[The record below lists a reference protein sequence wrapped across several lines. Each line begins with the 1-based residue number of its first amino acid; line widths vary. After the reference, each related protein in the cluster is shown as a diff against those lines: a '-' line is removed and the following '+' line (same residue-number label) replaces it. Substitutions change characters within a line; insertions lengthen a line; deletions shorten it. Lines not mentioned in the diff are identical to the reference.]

1 MVKKQLLLVSGVLL
15 ALSLIIPPNI
25 GKILI
30 FEYSDIPIVL
40 FFLLALFSALK
51 LNKSYEKTD
60 NFWLFLLLFLFALF
74 IIFGFNT
81 TTLRFIFYITIGFL
95 IKKNA
100 KYMENKD
107 LEIFFLPLWFVSI
120 LNFSSFVFG
129 YSLLNNSIGWITNYS
144 DTTNILLSGRLSG
157 FQGSGPNVAGTIFGF
172 FVIISFYFYQN
183 LKKKYF
189 LILIYLNLFLFFI
202 TYSRGSYASLLAISL
217 IFILL
222 KIKVLKYRVIYIT
235 GIFST
240 FVILLYFGP
249 SDYILKE
256 NDRSLLA
263 NIAISNIELSSGV
276 GGGQYVEKIYEPY
289 LLSVNPQLLEENL
302 DITLN
307 KVELGITPEKFR
319 DTDIDFFIG
328 TSGGGFEILQQYF
341 IVGQCSDDRNTCQ
354 YLRVDEEIL
363 LNFLEIFNIKNDDII
378 ASTIE
383 KCVDTSKNLINRGEF
398 ACIAFEMKLLGD
410 KIRNYE
416 FTDIEDLFSNEHFSY
431 LKSNSIFVECESTKT
446 YSCKDRPLAVGELS
460 VIVETLFIRDNI
472 LPEQNL
478 AELCSECEFRTI
490 NGFIKIEF
498 DRYDYFL
505 PRSKISFYTS
515 KDGVNWDLVGY
526 PHFTGNIID
535 MNQNNGF
542 IEIGGYA
549 DGQSFGN
556 TFLDANIKSVEINTN
571 ELNKKV
577 DFDVINLGKDYFVYK
592 PNSLEDYTSKITY
605 DENGIRLFRPN
616 KYWVAINNEFD
627 FNQDFEI
634 ILNLSF
640 PEIPWET
647 QTLISN
653 TSAFS
658 QEVQSWKI
666 DIDDGRLFF
675 HWTNEDGEYINQ
687 LGDKSLRSG
696 VLIQKN
702 GRIDNEQ
709 PPLASTS
716 YLSQLTTAHNGYL
729 TFFVEYGLLNGLFF
743 YFLLFYL
750 VFRNFNFK
758 NQNKSYILSFALLYF
773 LIHNLTND
781 LVYSPDAF
789 MLFTII
795 LGIKDSIINREDSE
809 IL

>member
-1 MVKKQLLLVSGVLL
+1 MLL

-30 FEYSDIPIVL
+30 FEYSDVPIVL
-40 FFLLALFSALK
+40 FFILALVSASK
-51 LNKSYEKTD
+51 INRSHEKTD

-74 IIFGFNT
+74 IILGFNT
-81 TTLRFIFYITIGFL
+81 TTLRFIFYISIGFL
-95 IKKNA
+95 IKKNS
-100 KYMENKD
+100 KYIENKD

-120 LNFSSFVFG
+120 LNFSSFVLG

-144 DTTNILLSGRLSG
+144 DTSNIFLSGRLSG

-172 FVIISFYFYQN
+172 FVIISFYFYRN

-240 FVILLYFGP
+240 FVVLLYFGP

-263 NIAISNIELSSGV
+263 NIAISNIELSNGV

-307 KVELGITPEKFR
+307 KVELGITPEQFR

-363 LNFLEIFNIKNDDII
+363 LSFLKIFNIKNDDII

-398 ACIAFEMKLLGD
+398 ACIAFETKLLGD
-410 KIRNYE
+410 KIFNYD
-416 FTDIEDLFSNEHFSY
+416 FTDTEDLLSNEHFSY
-431 LKSNSIFVECESTKT
+431 LKSNSIFVECESSKT

-460 VIVETLFIRDNI
+460 VMVETLFIRDNI

-515 KDGVNWDLVGY
+515 KDGENWNLVGY
-526 PHFTGNIID
+526 PHFTGNIINL
-535 MNQNNGF
+535 NQNKGF

-556 TFLDANIKSVEINTN
+556 TFLDANIKSIEINTN
-571 ELNKKV
+571 ELSNKV
-577 DFDVINLGKDYFVYK
+577 DFNEINLGKEYFVFK

-605 DENGIRLFRPN
+605 EENGIKLFRPN
-616 KYWVAINNEFD
+616 KYWVAVNNEYD

-647 QTLISN
+647 QTLVSN

-675 HWTNEDGEYINQ
+675 YWTNEDGEYVNQ

-702 GRIDNEQ
+702 GNIDNEQ

-750 VFRNFNFK
+750 VFRNFNSK
-758 NQNKSYILSFALLYF
+758 KQNETYILSFALLYF

-781 LVYSPDAF
+781 LIYSPDAF
-789 MLFTII
+789 ILFLII
-795 LGIKDSIINREDSE
+795 LGIKDSMINREDSE

>member
-1 MVKKQLLLVSGVLL
+1 MLL

-30 FEYSDIPIVL
+30 FEYSDVPIVL
-40 FFLLALFSALK
+40 FFILVLVSASK
-51 LNKSYEKTD
+51 INRSHEKTD
-60 NFWLFLLLFLFALF
+60 NFWLFLILFLFALF
-74 IIFGFNT
+74 IILGFNT
-81 TTLRFIFYITIGFL
+81 TTLRFIFYISIGFL
-95 IKKNA
+95 IKKNS
-100 KYMENKD
+100 KYIENKD

-120 LNFSSFVFG
+120 LNFSSFVLGF
-129 YSLLNNSIGWITNYS
+129 SLLDNSIGWITNYS
-144 DTTNILLSGRLSG
+144 DTSNIFLSGRLSG

-172 FVIISFYFYQN
+172 FVIISFYFYRN

-240 FVILLYFGP
+240 FVVLLYFGP

-263 NIAISNIELSSGV
+263 NIAISNIELFKGV

-307 KVELGITPEKFR
+307 KVELGITPEQFR

-363 LNFLEIFNIKNDDII
+363 LSFLKIFNIKNDDII

-398 ACIAFEMKLLGD
+398 ACIAFETKLLGD
-410 KIRNYE
+410 KIFNYD
-416 FTDIEDLFSNEHFSY
+416 FTDTEDLLSNEHFSY
-431 LKSNSIFVECESTKT
+431 LKSNSIFVECESSKT

-460 VIVETLFIRDNI
+460 VMVETLFIRDNI

-515 KDGVNWDLVGY
+515 KDGENWNLVGY
-526 PHFTGNIID
+526 PHFTGNIINL
-535 MNQNNGF
+535 NQNNGF

-571 ELNKKV
+571 ELSNKV
-577 DFDVINLGKDYFVYK
+577 DFNELNLGKDYFVYK
-592 PNSLEDYTSKITY
+592 PNSLEDYKSKITY
-605 DENGIRLFRPN
+605 EENGIKLFRPN
-616 KYWVAINNEFD
+616 KYWVAINNEYD

-675 HWTNEDGEYINQ
+675 YWTNEDGEYVNQ

-702 GRIDNEQ
+702 GNIDNEQ

-750 VFRNFNFK
+750 VFRNFNSK
-758 NQNKSYILSFALLYF
+758 KQNETYILSFALLYF

-789 MLFTII
+789 ILFLII
-795 LGIKDSIINREDSE
+795 LGIKDSMINREDPE

>member
-1 MVKKQLLLVSGVLL
+1 MLL

-30 FEYSDIPIVL
+30 FEYSDVPIVL
-40 FFLLALFSALK
+40 FFILALVSASK
-51 LNKSYEKTD
+51 INRSHEKTD

-74 IIFGFNT
+74 IILGFNT
-81 TTLRFIFYITIGFL
+81 TTLRFIFYISIGFL
-95 IKKNA
+95 IKKNS
-100 KYMENKD
+100 KYIENKD

-120 LNFSSFVFG
+120 LNFSSFVLG

-144 DTTNILLSGRLSG
+144 DTSNIFLSGRLSG

-172 FVIISFYFYQN
+172 FVIISFYFYRN

-240 FVILLYFGP
+240 FVVLLYFGP

-263 NIAISNIELSSGV
+263 NIAISNIELSNGV

-307 KVELGITPEKFR
+307 KVELGITPEQFR

-363 LNFLEIFNIKNDDII
+363 LSFLKIFNIKNDDII
-378 ASTIE
+378 ASAIE

-398 ACIAFEMKLLGD
+398 ACIAFETKLLGD
-410 KIRNYE
+410 KIFNYD
-416 FTDIEDLFSNEHFSY
+416 FTDTEDLLSNEHFSY
-431 LKSNSIFVECESTKT
+431 LKSNSIFVECESSKT

-460 VIVETLFIRDNI
+460 VMVETLFIRDNI

-515 KDGVNWDLVGY
+515 KDGENWNLVGY
-526 PHFTGNIID
+526 PHFTGNIINL
-535 MNQNNGF
+535 NQNKGF

-571 ELNKKV
+571 ELSNKV
-577 DFDVINLGKDYFVYK
+577 DFNEINLGKEYFVYK

-605 DENGIRLFRPN
+605 EENGIKLFRPN
-616 KYWVAINNEFD
+616 KYWVAVNNEYD

-647 QTLISN
+647 QTLVSN

-675 HWTNEDGEYINQ
+675 YWTNEDGEYVNQ

-702 GRIDNEQ
+702 GNIDNEQ

-750 VFRNFNFK
+750 VFRNFNSK
-758 NQNKSYILSFALLYF
+758 KQNETYILSFALLYF

-789 MLFTII
+789 ILFLII
-795 LGIKDSIINREDSE
+795 LGIKDSIINREDPE

>member
-1 MVKKQLLLVSGVLL
+1 LVKKQILLVSGVLL

-30 FEYSDIPIVL
+30 FEYSDVPIVL
-40 FFLLALFSALK
+40 FFILALVSASK
-51 LNKSYEKTD
+51 INRSHEKTD

-74 IIFGFNT
+74 IILGFNT
-81 TTLRFIFYITIGFL
+81 TTLRFIFYISIGFL
-95 IKKNA
+95 IKKNS
-100 KYMENKD
+100 KYIENKD

-120 LNFSSFVFG
+120 LNFSSFVLG

-144 DTTNILLSGRLSG
+144 DTSNIFLSGRLSG

-172 FVIISFYFYQN
+172 FVIISFYFYRN

-240 FVILLYFGP
+240 FVVLLYFGP

-263 NIAISNIELSSGV
+263 NIAISNIELSNGV

-307 KVELGITPEKFR
+307 KVELGITPEQFR

-363 LNFLEIFNIKNDDII
+363 LSFLKIFNIKNDDII

-398 ACIAFEMKLLGD
+398 ACIAFETKLLGD
-410 KIRNYE
+410 KIFNYD
-416 FTDIEDLFSNEHFSY
+416 FTDTEDLLSNEHFSY
-431 LKSNSIFVECESTKT
+431 LKSNSIFVECESSKT

-460 VIVETLFIRDNI
+460 VMVETLFIRDNI

-515 KDGVNWDLVGY
+515 KDGENWNLVGY
-526 PHFTGNIID
+526 PHFTGNIINL
-535 MNQNNGF
+535 NQNKGF

-571 ELNKKV
+571 ELSNKV
-577 DFDVINLGKDYFVYK
+577 DFNEINLGKEYFVYK

-605 DENGIRLFRPN
+605 EENGIKLFRPN
-616 KYWVAINNEFD
+616 KYWVAVNNEYD

-647 QTLISN
+647 QTLVSN

-675 HWTNEDGEYINQ
+675 YWTNEDGEYVNQ

-702 GRIDNEQ
+702 GNIDNEQ

-750 VFRNFNFK
+750 VFRNFNSK
-758 NQNKSYILSFALLYF
+758 KQNETYILSFALLYF

-789 MLFTII
+789 ILFLII
-795 LGIKDSIINREDSE
+795 LGIKDSIINREDPE

>member
-1 MVKKQLLLVSGVLL
+1 MLL

-30 FEYSDIPIVL
+30 FEYSDVPIVL
-40 FFLLALFSALK
+40 FFILALVSASK
-51 LNKSYEKTD
+51 INRSHEKTD
-60 NFWLFLLLFLFALF
+60 NFWLFLLLFLFALS
-74 IIFGFNT
+74 IILGFNT
-81 TTLRFIFYITIGFL
+81 TTLRFIFYISIGFL
-95 IKKNA
+95 IKKNS
-100 KYMENKD
+100 KYIENKD

-120 LNFSSFVFG
+120 LNFSSFVLG

-144 DTTNILLSGRLSG
+144 DTSNIFLSGRLSG

-172 FVIISFYFYQN
+172 FVIISFYFYRN

-222 KIKVLKYRVIYIT
+222 KIKVLKHRVIYIT

-240 FVILLYFGP
+240 FVVLLYFGP

-263 NIAISNIELSSGV
+263 NIAISNIELSNGV

-307 KVELGITPEKFR
+307 KVELGITPEQFR

-363 LNFLEIFNIKNDDII
+363 LSFLKIFNIKNDDII

-398 ACIAFEMKLLGD
+398 ACIAFETKLLGD
-410 KIRNYE
+410 KIFNYD
-416 FTDIEDLFSNEHFSY
+416 FTDTEDLLSNEHFSY
-431 LKSNSIFVECESTKT
+431 LKSNSIFVECESSKT

-460 VIVETLFIRDNI
+460 VMVETLFIRDNI

-515 KDGVNWDLVGY
+515 KDGENWNLVGY
-526 PHFTGNIID
+526 PHFTGNIINL
-535 MNQNNGF
+535 NQNKGF

-571 ELNKKV
+571 ELSNKV
-577 DFDVINLGKDYFVYK
+577 DFNEINLGKEYFVYK

-605 DENGIRLFRPN
+605 EENGIKLFRPN
-616 KYWVAINNEFD
+616 KYWVAVNNEYD

-647 QTLISN
+647 QTLVSN

-675 HWTNEDGEYINQ
+675 YWTNEDGEYVNQ

-702 GRIDNEQ
+702 GNIDNEQ

-729 TFFVEYGLLNGLFF
+729 TFFVEYGLLNGLLF

-750 VFRNFNFK
+750 VFRNFNSIK
-758 NQNKSYILSFALLYF
+758 QNETYILSFALLYF

-789 MLFTII
+789 ILFLII
-795 LGIKDSIINREDSE
+795 LGIKDSMINREDPE

>member
-1 MVKKQLLLVSGVLL
+1 MLL

-30 FEYSDIPIVL
+30 FEYSDVPIVL
-40 FFLLALFSALK
+40 FFILALVSASK
-51 LNKSYEKTD
+51 INRSHEKTD
-60 NFWLFLLLFLFALF
+60 NFWLFLILFLFALF
-74 IIFGFNT
+74 IILGFNT
-81 TTLRFIFYITIGFL
+81 TTLRFIFYISIGFL
-95 IKKNA
+95 IKKNS
-100 KYMENKD
+100 KYIENKD

-120 LNFSSFVFG
+120 LNFSSFVLG

-144 DTTNILLSGRLSG
+144 DTSNIFLSGRLSG

-172 FVIISFYFYQN
+172 FVIISFYFYRN

-240 FVILLYFGP
+240 FVVLLYFGP

-263 NIAISNIELSSGV
+263 NIAISNIELSNGV

-307 KVELGITPEKFR
+307 KVELGITPEQFR

-363 LNFLEIFNIKNDDII
+363 LSFLKIFNIKNDDII

-398 ACIAFEMKLLGD
+398 ACIAFETKLLGD
-410 KIRNYE
+410 KIFNYD
-416 FTDIEDLFSNEHFSY
+416 FTDTEDLLSNEHFSY
-431 LKSNSIFVECESTKT
+431 LKSNSIFVECESSKT

-460 VIVETLFIRDNI
+460 VMVETLFIRDNI

-515 KDGVNWDLVGY
+515 KDGENWNLVGY
-526 PHFTGNIID
+526 PHFTGNIINL
-535 MNQNNGF
+535 NQNNGF

-571 ELNKKV
+571 ELSNKV
-577 DFDVINLGKDYFVYK
+577 DFNEINLGKDYFVYK
-592 PNSLEDYTSKITY
+592 PNSLEDYKSKITY
-605 DENGIRLFRPN
+605 EENGIKLFRPN
-616 KYWVAINNEFD
+616 KYWVAVNNEYD

-675 HWTNEDGEYINQ
+675 YWTNEDGEYVNQ

-702 GRIDNEQ
+702 GNIDNEQ

-750 VFRNFNFK
+750 VFRNFNSK
-758 NQNKSYILSFALLYF
+758 KQNETYILSFALLYF

-789 MLFTII
+789 ILFLII
-795 LGIKDSIINREDSE
+795 LGIKDSMINREDPE

>member
-1 MVKKQLLLVSGVLL
+1 LVKKQLLLVSGVLL

-95 IKKNA
+95 IKKNS

-354 YLRVDEEIL
+354 YLRVNEEIL
-363 LNFLEIFNIKNDDII
+363 LNFLEIFNIKNDDMI

>member
-1 MVKKQLLLVSGVLL
+1 VLL

-30 FEYSDIPIVL
+30 FEYSDVPIVL
-40 FFLLALFSALK
+40 FFILALVSASK
-51 LNKSYEKTD
+51 INRSHEKTD

-74 IIFGFNT
+74 IILGFNT
-81 TTLRFIFYITIGFL
+81 TTLRFIFYISIGFL
-95 IKKNA
+95 IKKNS
-100 KYMENKD
+100 KYIENKD

-120 LNFSSFVFG
+120 LNFSSFVLG

-144 DTTNILLSGRLSG
+144 DTSNIFLSGRLSG

-172 FVIISFYFYQN
+172 FVIISFYFYRN

-240 FVILLYFGP
+240 FVVLLYFGP

-263 NIAISNIELSSGV
+263 NIAISNIELSNGV

-307 KVELGITPEKFR
+307 KVELGITPEQFR

-363 LNFLEIFNIKNDDII
+363 LSFLKIFNIKNDDII

-398 ACIAFEMKLLGD
+398 ACIAFETKLLGD
-410 KIRNYE
+410 KIFNYD
-416 FTDIEDLFSNEHFSY
+416 FTDTEDLLSNEHFSY
-431 LKSNSIFVECESTKT
+431 LKSNSIFVECESSKT

-460 VIVETLFIRDNI
+460 VMVETLFIRDNI

-515 KDGVNWDLVGY
+515 KDGENWNLVGY
-526 PHFTGNIID
+526 PHFTGNIINL
-535 MNQNNGF
+535 NQNKGF

-556 TFLDANIKSVEINTN
+556 TFLDANIKSIEINTN
-571 ELNKKV
+571 ELSNKV
-577 DFDVINLGKDYFVYK
+577 DFNEINLGKEYFVFK

-605 DENGIRLFRPN
+605 EENGIKLFRPN
-616 KYWVAINNEFD
+616 KYWVAVNNEYD

-647 QTLISN
+647 QTLVSN

-675 HWTNEDGEYINQ
+675 YWTNEDGEYVNQ

-702 GRIDNEQ
+702 GNIDNEQ

-750 VFRNFNFK
+750 VFRNFNSK
-758 NQNKSYILSFALLYF
+758 KQNETYILSFALLYF

-781 LVYSPDAF
+781 LIYSPDAF
-789 MLFTII
+789 ILFLII
-795 LGIKDSIINREDSE
+795 LGIKDSMINREDSE

>member
-341 IVGQCSDDRNTCQ
+341 IVGQCSDDRNT
-354 YLRVDEEIL
+354 LPV
-363 LNFLEIFNIKNDDII
+363 
-378 ASTIE
+378 
-383 KCVDTSKNLINRGEF
+383 SK
-398 ACIAFEMKLLGD
+398 
-410 KIRNYE
+410 
-416 FTDIEDLFSNEHFSY
+416 S
-431 LKSNSIFVECESTKT
+431 
-446 YSCKDRPLAVGELS
+446 
-460 VIVETLFIRDNI
+460 
-472 LPEQNL
+472 
-478 AELCSECEFRTI
+478 
-490 NGFIKIEF
+490 
-498 DRYDYFL
+498 
-505 PRSKISFYTS
+505 
-515 KDGVNWDLVGY
+515 
-526 PHFTGNIID
+526 
-535 MNQNNGF
+535 
-542 IEIGGYA
+542 
-549 DGQSFGN
+549 
-556 TFLDANIKSVEINTN
+556 
-571 ELNKKV
+571 
-577 DFDVINLGKDYFVYK
+577 
-592 PNSLEDYTSKITY
+592 
-605 DENGIRLFRPN
+605 
-616 KYWVAINNEFD
+616 
-627 FNQDFEI
+627 
-634 ILNLSF
+634 
-640 PEIPWET
+640 
-647 QTLISN
+647 
-653 TSAFS
+653 
-658 QEVQSWKI
+658 
-666 DIDDGRLFF
+666 
-675 HWTNEDGEYINQ
+675 
-687 LGDKSLRSG
+687 
-696 VLIQKN
+696 
-702 GRIDNEQ
+702 
-709 PPLASTS
+709 
-716 YLSQLTTAHNGYL
+716 
-729 TFFVEYGLLNGLFF
+729 
-743 YFLLFYL
+743 
-750 VFRNFNFK
+750 
-758 NQNKSYILSFALLYF
+758 
-773 LIHNLTND
+773 
-781 LVYSPDAF
+781 
-789 MLFTII
+789 
-795 LGIKDSIINREDSE
+795 
-809 IL
+809 

>member
-95 IKKNA
+95 IKKNS

-307 KVELGITPEKFR
+307 KVELGITPKKFR

-363 LNFLEIFNIKNDDII
+363 LNFLEIFNIKNDDMI
-378 ASTIE
+378 ASSIE

-535 MNQNNGF
+535 VNQNNGF

>member
-1 MVKKQLLLVSGVLL
+1 MLL
-15 ALSLIIPPNI
+15 ALSLIIPPYI

-30 FEYSDIPIVL
+30 FEYSDVPIVL
-40 FFLLALFSALK
+40 FFILALVSASK
-51 LNKSYEKTD
+51 INRSHEKTD

-74 IIFGFNT
+74 IILGFNT
-81 TTLRFIFYITIGFL
+81 TTLRFIFYISIGFL
-95 IKKNA
+95 IKKNS
-100 KYMENKD
+100 KYIENKD

-129 YSLLNNSIGWITNYS
+129 YSLLNNSIVWITNYS
-144 DTTNILLSGRLSG
+144 DTSNIFLSGRLSG

-172 FVIISFYFYQN
+172 FVIISFYFYRN

-240 FVILLYFGP
+240 FVVLLYFGP

-263 NIAISNIELSSGV
+263 NIAISNIELSNGV

-307 KVELGITPEKFR
+307 KVELGITPEQFR

-363 LNFLEIFNIKNDDII
+363 LSFLKIFNIKNDDII

-398 ACIAFEMKLLGD
+398 ACIAFETKLLGD
-410 KIRNYE
+410 KIFNYD
-416 FTDIEDLFSNEHFSY
+416 FTDTEDLLSNEHFSY
-431 LKSNSIFVECESTKT
+431 LKSNSIFVECESSKT

-460 VIVETLFIRDNI
+460 VMVETLFIRDNI

-515 KDGVNWDLVGY
+515 KDGENWNLVGY
-526 PHFTGNIID
+526 PHFTGNIINL
-535 MNQNNGF
+535 NQNKGF

-571 ELNKKV
+571 ELSNKV
-577 DFDVINLGKDYFVYK
+577 DFNEINLGKEYFVYK

-605 DENGIRLFRPN
+605 EENGIKLFRPN
-616 KYWVAINNEFD
+616 KYWVAVNNEYD

-647 QTLISN
+647 QTLVSN

-675 HWTNEDGEYINQ
+675 YWTNEDGEYVNQ

-702 GRIDNEQ
+702 GNIDNEQ

-750 VFRNFNFK
+750 VFRNFNSK
-758 NQNKSYILSFALLYF
+758 KQNETYILSFALLYF

-789 MLFTII
+789 ILFLII
-795 LGIKDSIINREDSE
+795 LGIKDSIINREDPE

>member
-1 MVKKQLLLVSGVLL
+1 VLL

-30 FEYSDIPIVL
+30 FEYSDVPIVL
-40 FFLLALFSALK
+40 FFILALVSASK
-51 LNKSYEKTD
+51 INRSHEKTD

-74 IIFGFNT
+74 IILGFNT
-81 TTLRFIFYITIGFL
+81 TTLRFIFYISIGFL
-95 IKKNA
+95 IKKNS
-100 KYMENKD
+100 KYIENKD

-120 LNFSSFVFG
+120 LNFSSFVLG

-144 DTTNILLSGRLSG
+144 DTSNIFLSGRLSG

-172 FVIISFYFYQN
+172 FVIISFYFYRN

-240 FVILLYFGP
+240 FVVLLYFGP

-263 NIAISNIELSSGV
+263 NIAISNIELSNGV

-307 KVELGITPEKFR
+307 KVELGITPEQFR

-363 LNFLEIFNIKNDDII
+363 LSFLKIFNIKNDDII

-398 ACIAFEMKLLGD
+398 ACIAFETKLLGD
-410 KIRNYE
+410 KIFNYD
-416 FTDIEDLFSNEHFSY
+416 FTDTEDLLSNEHFSY
-431 LKSNSIFVECESTKT
+431 LKSNSIFVECESSKT

-460 VIVETLFIRDNI
+460 VMVETLFIRDNI

-515 KDGVNWDLVGY
+515 KDGENWNLVGY
-526 PHFTGNIID
+526 PHFTGNIINL
-535 MNQNNGF
+535 NQNKGF

-571 ELNKKV
+571 ELSNKV
-577 DFDVINLGKDYFVYK
+577 DFNEINLGKEYFVYK

-605 DENGIRLFRPN
+605 EENGIKLFRPN
-616 KYWVAINNEFD
+616 KYWVAVNNEYD

-647 QTLISN
+647 QTLVSN

-675 HWTNEDGEYINQ
+675 YWTNEDGEYVNQ

-702 GRIDNEQ
+702 GNIDNEQ

-750 VFRNFNFK
+750 VFRNFNSK
-758 NQNKSYILSFALLYF
+758 KQNETYILSFALLYF

-789 MLFTII
+789 ILFLII
-795 LGIKDSIINREDSE
+795 LGIKDSIINREDPE

>member
-1 MVKKQLLLVSGVLL
+1 MLL

-30 FEYSDIPIVL
+30 FEYSDVPIVL
-40 FFLLALFSALK
+40 FFILALVSASK
-51 LNKSYEKTD
+51 INRSHEKTD
-60 NFWLFLLLFLFALF
+60 NFWLFLLLFLFALS
-74 IIFGFNT
+74 IILGFNT
-81 TTLRFIFYITIGFL
+81 TTLRFIFYISIGFL
-95 IKKNA
+95 IKKNS
-100 KYMENKD
+100 KYIENKD

-120 LNFSSFVFG
+120 LNFSSFVLG

-144 DTTNILLSGRLSG
+144 DTSNIFLSGRLSG

-172 FVIISFYFYQN
+172 FVIISFYFYRN

-240 FVILLYFGP
+240 FVVLLYFGP

-263 NIAISNIELSSGV
+263 NIAISNIELSNGV

-307 KVELGITPEKFR
+307 KVELGITPEQFR

-363 LNFLEIFNIKNDDII
+363 LSFLKIFNIKNDDII

-398 ACIAFEMKLLGD
+398 ACIAFETKLLGD
-410 KIRNYE
+410 KIFNYD
-416 FTDIEDLFSNEHFSY
+416 FTDTEDLLSNEHFSY
-431 LKSNSIFVECESTKT
+431 LKSNSIFVECESSKT

-460 VIVETLFIRDNI
+460 VMVETLFIRDNI

-515 KDGVNWDLVGY
+515 KDGENWNLVGY
-526 PHFTGNIID
+526 PHFTGNIINL
-535 MNQNNGF
+535 NQNKGF

-571 ELNKKV
+571 ELSNKV
-577 DFDVINLGKDYFVYK
+577 DFNEINLGKEYFVYK

-605 DENGIRLFRPN
+605 EENGIKLFRPN
-616 KYWVAINNEFD
+616 KYWVAVNNEYD

-647 QTLISN
+647 QTLVSN

-675 HWTNEDGEYINQ
+675 YWTNEDGEYVNQ

-702 GRIDNEQ
+702 GNIDNEQ

-750 VFRNFNFK
+750 VFRNFNSK
-758 NQNKSYILSFALLYF
+758 KQNETYILSFALLYF

-789 MLFTII
+789 ILFLII
-795 LGIKDSIINREDSE
+795 LGIKDSMINREDPE

>member
-1 MVKKQLLLVSGVLL
+1 MLL

-30 FEYSDIPIVL
+30 FEYSDVPIVL
-40 FFLLALFSALK
+40 FFILALVSASK
-51 LNKSYEKTD
+51 INRSHEKTD
-60 NFWLFLLLFLFALF
+60 NFWLFLLLFLFALS
-74 IIFGFNT
+74 IILGFNT
-81 TTLRFIFYITIGFL
+81 TTLRFIFYISIGFL
-95 IKKNA
+95 IKKNS
-100 KYMENKD
+100 KYIENKD

-120 LNFSSFVFG
+120 LNFSSFVLG

-144 DTTNILLSGRLSG
+144 DTSNIFLSGRLSG

-172 FVIISFYFYQN
+172 FVIISFYFYRN

-240 FVILLYFGP
+240 FVVLLYFGP

-263 NIAISNIELSSGV
+263 NIAISNIELSNGV

-307 KVELGITPEKFR
+307 KVELGITPEQFR

-363 LNFLEIFNIKNDDII
+363 LSFLKIFNIKNDDII

-398 ACIAFEMKLLGD
+398 ACIAFETKLLGD
-410 KIRNYE
+410 KIFNYD
-416 FTDIEDLFSNEHFSY
+416 FTDTEDLLSNEHFSY
-431 LKSNSIFVECESTKT
+431 LKSNSIFVECESSKT

-460 VIVETLFIRDNI
+460 VMVETLFIRDNI

-515 KDGVNWDLVGY
+515 KDGENWNLVGY
-526 PHFTGNIID
+526 PHFTGNIINL
-535 MNQNNGF
+535 NQNKGF

-571 ELNKKV
+571 ELSNKV
-577 DFDVINLGKDYFVYK
+577 DFNEINLGKEYFVYK

-605 DENGIRLFRPN
+605 EENGIKLFRPN
-616 KYWVAINNEFD
+616 KYWVAVNNEYD

-647 QTLISN
+647 QTLVSN

-675 HWTNEDGEYINQ
+675 YWTNEDGEYVNQ

-702 GRIDNEQ
+702 GNIDNEQ

-729 TFFVEYGLLNGLFF
+729 TFFVEYGLLNGLLF

-750 VFRNFNFK
+750 VFRNFNSIK
-758 NQNKSYILSFALLYF
+758 QNETYILSFALLYF

-789 MLFTII
+789 ILFLII
-795 LGIKDSIINREDSE
+795 LGIKDSMINREDPE

>member
-1 MVKKQLLLVSGVLL
+1 LVKKQLLLVSGVLL

-354 YLRVDEEIL
+354 YLRVNEEIL
-363 LNFLEIFNIKNDDII
+363 LNFLEIFNIKNDDMI

>member
-1 MVKKQLLLVSGVLL
+1 M
-15 ALSLIIPPNI
+15 
-25 GKILI
+25 
-30 FEYSDIPIVL
+30 
-40 FFLLALFSALK
+40 
-51 LNKSYEKTD
+51 
-60 NFWLFLLLFLFALF
+60 
-74 IIFGFNT
+74 
-81 TTLRFIFYITIGFL
+81 
-95 IKKNA
+95 
-100 KYMENKD
+100 
-107 LEIFFLPLWFVSI
+107 
-120 LNFSSFVFG
+120 
-129 YSLLNNSIGWITNYS
+129 
-144 DTTNILLSGRLSG
+144 
-157 FQGSGPNVAGTIFGF
+157 
-172 FVIISFYFYQN
+172 
-183 LKKKYF
+183 
-189 LILIYLNLFLFFI
+189 
-202 TYSRGSYASLLAISL
+202 
-217 IFILL
+217 
-222 KIKVLKYRVIYIT
+222 KYRVIYIT

-263 NIAISNIELSSGV
+263 NIAISNIELTNGV

-289 LLSVNPQLLEENL
+289 LLSVNPELLEENL

-363 LNFLEIFNIKNDDII
+363 LNFLKIFNIKNDDIT
-378 ASTIE
+378 ASAIE

-398 ACIAFEMKLLGD
+398 ACIAFETKLLGD
-410 KIRNYE
+410 KIFYYD
-416 FTDIEDLFSNEHFSY
+416 FTDTEDLFSNEYFSY
-431 LKSNSIFVECESTKT
+431 LKSNSIFVECESSKT

-460 VIVETLFIRDNI
+460 VMVETLFIRDNI

-498 DRYDYFL
+498 DKYDYFL

-515 KDGVNWDLVGY
+515 KDGKNWNLVGY
-526 PHFTGNIID
+526 PHFTGNIINL
-535 MNQNNGF
+535 NQNNGL

-556 TFLDANIKSVEINTN
+556 TFLDANIKGVEINTN
-571 ELNKKV
+571 ELSKKV
-577 DFDVINLGKDYFVYK
+577 NFDEVNLGKEYFVYK

-605 DENGIRLFRPN
+605 DENGIKLFRPN
-616 KYWVAINNEFD
+616 KYWVAVNNEFD

-675 HWTNEDGEYINQ
+675 YWTNKDGEYVNQ

-702 GRIDNEQ
+702 GNIDNEQ

-750 VFRNFNFK
+750 VFRNFNSK
-758 NQNKSYILSFALLYF
+758 KQNETYILSFALLYF

-781 LVYSPDAF
+781 LVYSPDAIL
-789 MLFTII
+789 LFIII

-809 IL
+809 NL

>member
-1 MVKKQLLLVSGVLL
+1 MLL

-30 FEYSDIPIVL
+30 FEYSDVPIVL
-40 FFLLALFSALK
+40 FFILALVSASK
-51 LNKSYEKTD
+51 INRSHEKTD

-74 IIFGFNT
+74 IILGFNT
-81 TTLRFIFYITIGFL
+81 TTLRFIFYISIGFL
-95 IKKNA
+95 IKKNS
-100 KYMENKD
+100 KYIENKD

-120 LNFSSFVFG
+120 LNFSSFVLG

-144 DTTNILLSGRLSG
+144 DTSNIFLSGRLSG

-172 FVIISFYFYQN
+172 FVIISFYFYRN

-240 FVILLYFGP
+240 FVVLLYFGP

-263 NIAISNIELSSGV
+263 NIAISNIELSNGV

-307 KVELGITPEKFR
+307 KVELGITPEQFR

-363 LNFLEIFNIKNDDII
+363 LSFLKIFNIKNDDII

-398 ACIAFEMKLLGD
+398 ACIAFETKLLGD
-410 KIRNYE
+410 KIFNYD
-416 FTDIEDLFSNEHFSY
+416 FTDTEDLLSNEHFSY
-431 LKSNSIFVECESTKT
+431 LKSNSIFVECESSKT

-460 VIVETLFIRDNI
+460 VMVETLFIRDNI

-515 KDGVNWDLVGY
+515 KDGENWNLVGY
-526 PHFTGNIID
+526 PHFTGNIINL
-535 MNQNNGF
+535 NQNKGF

-571 ELNKKV
+571 ELSNKV
-577 DFDVINLGKDYFVYK
+577 DFNEINLGKEYFVYK

-605 DENGIRLFRPN
+605 EENGIKLFRPN
-616 KYWVAINNEFD
+616 KYWVAVNNEYD

-647 QTLISN
+647 QTLVSN

-675 HWTNEDGEYINQ
+675 YWTNEDGEYVNQ

-702 GRIDNEQ
+702 GNIDNEQ

-750 VFRNFNFK
+750 VFRNFNSK
-758 NQNKSYILSFALLYF
+758 KQNETYILSFALLYF

-789 MLFTII
+789 ILFLII
-795 LGIKDSIINREDSE
+795 LGIKDSIINREDPE

>member
-1 MVKKQLLLVSGVLL
+1 MVKKQLLLFTGVLL

-40 FFLLALFSALK
+40 FFILALFSASK
-51 LNKSYEKTD
+51 TYRSYEKND
-60 NFWLFLLLFLFALF
+60 NFWLLLLLFLFVLF
-74 IIFGFNT
+74 IIFGHNT
-81 TTLRFIFYITIGFL
+81 TTLRFIFYISIGFL
-95 IKKNA
+95 IKKNS
-100 KYMENKD
+100 KYIENKD

-120 LNFSSFVFG
+120 LNFFSFVFG

-172 FVIISFYFYQN
+172 FAIISFYFYRN

-202 TYSRGSYASLLAISL
+202 TYSRGSYASLLSISL

-263 NIAISNIELSSGV
+263 NIAISNIELTNGV

-289 LLSVNPQLLEENL
+289 LLSVNPELLEENL

-363 LNFLEIFNIKNDDII
+363 LNFLKIFNIKNDDIT
-378 ASTIE
+378 ASAIE

-410 KIRNYE
+410 KIFYYD
-416 FTDIEDLFSNEHFSY
+416 FTDTEDLFSNEYFSY
-431 LKSNSIFVECESTKT
+431 LKSNSIFVECESSKT

-460 VIVETLFIRDNI
+460 VMVETLFIRDNI

-498 DRYDYFL
+498 DKYDYFL

-515 KDGVNWDLVGY
+515 KDGKNWNLVGY
-526 PHFTGNIID
+526 PHFTGNIINL
-535 MNQNNGF
+535 NQNNGL

-556 TFLDANIKSVEINTN
+556 TFLDANIKGVEINTN
-571 ELNKKV
+571 ELSKKV
-577 DFDVINLGKDYFVYK
+577 NFDEVNLGKEYFVYK

-605 DENGIRLFRPN
+605 DENGIKLFRPN
-616 KYWVAINNEFD
+616 KYWVAVNNEFD

-675 HWTNEDGEYINQ
+675 YWTNKDGEYVNQ

-702 GRIDNEQ
+702 GNIDNEQ

-750 VFRNFNFK
+750 VFRNFNSK
-758 NQNKSYILSFALLYF
+758 KQNETYILSFALLYF

-781 LVYSPDAF
+781 LVYSPDAIL
-789 MLFTII
+789 LFIII

-809 IL
+809 NL

>member
-1 MVKKQLLLVSGVLL
+1 VLL

-30 FEYSDIPIVL
+30 FEYSDVPIVL
-40 FFLLALFSALK
+40 FFILALVSASK
-51 LNKSYEKTD
+51 INMSHEKTD
-60 NFWLFLLLFLFALF
+60 NFWLFLIIFLFALF
-74 IIFGFNT
+74 IILGFNT
-81 TTLRFIFYITIGFL
+81 TTLRFIFYISIGFL
-95 IKKNA
+95 IKKNS
-100 KYMENKD
+100 KYIENKD

-120 LNFSSFVFG
+120 LNFSSFVLG

-144 DTTNILLSGRLSG
+144 DTSNIFLSGRLSG

-172 FVIISFYFYQN
+172 FVIISFYFYRN

-240 FVILLYFGP
+240 FVVLLYFGP

-263 NIAISNIELSSGV
+263 NIAISNIELSKGV

-307 KVELGITPEKFR
+307 KVELGITPEQFR

-363 LNFLEIFNIKNDDII
+363 LSFLKIFNIKNDDII

-398 ACIAFEMKLLGD
+398 ACIAFETKLLGD
-410 KIRNYE
+410 KIFNYD
-416 FTDIEDLFSNEHFSY
+416 FTDTEDLLSNEHFSY
-431 LKSNSIFVECESTKT
+431 LKSNSIFVECESSKT

-460 VIVETLFIRDNI
+460 VMVETLFIRDNI

-515 KDGVNWDLVGY
+515 KDGENWNLVGY
-526 PHFTGNIID
+526 PHFTGNIINL
-535 MNQNNGF
+535 NQNNGF

-571 ELNKKV
+571 ELSNKV
-577 DFDVINLGKDYFVYK
+577 DFNEINLGKDYFVYK
-592 PNSLEDYTSKITY
+592 PNSLEDYKSKITY
-605 DENGIRLFRPN
+605 EENGIKLFRPN
-616 KYWVAINNEFD
+616 KYWVAVNNEYD

-675 HWTNEDGEYINQ
+675 YWTNEDGEYVNQ

-702 GRIDNEQ
+702 GNIDNEQ

-743 YFLLFYL
+743 YFILFYL
-750 VFRNFNFK
+750 VFRNFNSK
-758 NQNKSYILSFALLYF
+758 KQNETYILSFALLYF

-789 MLFTII
+789 ILFLII
-795 LGIKDSIINREDSE
+795 LGIKDSMINREDPE

>member
-1 MVKKQLLLVSGVLL
+1 MLL

-30 FEYSDIPIVL
+30 FEYSDVPIVL
-40 FFLLALFSALK
+40 FFILALVSASK
-51 LNKSYEKTD
+51 INRSHEKTD
-60 NFWLFLLLFLFALF
+60 NFWLFLLLFLFALS
-74 IIFGFNT
+74 IILGFNT
-81 TTLRFIFYITIGFL
+81 TTLRFIFYISIGFL
-95 IKKNA
+95 IKKNS
-100 KYMENKD
+100 KYIENKD

-120 LNFSSFVFG
+120 LNFSSFVLG

-144 DTTNILLSGRLSG
+144 DTSNIFLSGRLSG

-172 FVIISFYFYQN
+172 FVIISFYFYRN

-222 KIKVLKYRVIYIT
+222 KIKVLKHRVIYIT

-240 FVILLYFGP
+240 FVVLLYFGP

-263 NIAISNIELSSGV
+263 NIAISNIELSNGV

-307 KVELGITPEKFR
+307 KVELGITPEQFR

-363 LNFLEIFNIKNDDII
+363 LSFLKIFNIKNDDII

-398 ACIAFEMKLLGD
+398 ACIAFETKLLGD
-410 KIRNYE
+410 KIFNYD
-416 FTDIEDLFSNEHFSY
+416 FTDTEDLLSNEHFSY
-431 LKSNSIFVECESTKT
+431 LKSNSIFVECESSKT

-460 VIVETLFIRDNI
+460 VMVETLFIRDNI

-515 KDGVNWDLVGY
+515 KDGENWNLVGY
-526 PHFTGNIID
+526 PHFTGNIINL
-535 MNQNNGF
+535 NQNKGF

-571 ELNKKV
+571 ELSNKV
-577 DFDVINLGKDYFVYK
+577 DFNEINLGKEYFVYK

-605 DENGIRLFRPN
+605 EENGIKLFRPN
-616 KYWVAINNEFD
+616 KYWVAVNNEYD

-647 QTLISN
+647 QTLVSN

-675 HWTNEDGEYINQ
+675 YWTNEDGEYVNQ

-702 GRIDNEQ
+702 GNIDNEQ

-750 VFRNFNFK
+750 VFRNFNSIK
-758 NQNKSYILSFALLYF
+758 QNETYILSFALLYF

-789 MLFTII
+789 ILFLII
-795 LGIKDSIINREDSE
+795 LGIKDSMINREDPE

>member
-1 MVKKQLLLVSGVLL
+1 M
-15 ALSLIIPPNI
+15 
-25 GKILI
+25 
-30 FEYSDIPIVL
+30 
-40 FFLLALFSALK
+40 
-51 LNKSYEKTD
+51 
-60 NFWLFLLLFLFALF
+60 
-74 IIFGFNT
+74 
-81 TTLRFIFYITIGFL
+81 
-95 IKKNA
+95 
-100 KYMENKD
+100 
-107 LEIFFLPLWFVSI
+107 
-120 LNFSSFVFG
+120 
-129 YSLLNNSIGWITNYS
+129 
-144 DTTNILLSGRLSG
+144 
-157 FQGSGPNVAGTIFGF
+157 
-172 FVIISFYFYQN
+172 
-183 LKKKYF
+183 
-189 LILIYLNLFLFFI
+189 FFI

-240 FVILLYFGP
+240 FVVLLYFGP

-263 NIAISNIELSSGV
+263 NIAISNIELSNGV

-307 KVELGITPEKFR
+307 KVELGITPEQFR

-363 LNFLEIFNIKNDDII
+363 LSFLKIFNIKNDDII

-398 ACIAFEMKLLGD
+398 ACIAFETKLLGD
-410 KIRNYE
+410 KIFNYD
-416 FTDIEDLFSNEHFSY
+416 FTDTEDLLSNEHFSY
-431 LKSNSIFVECESTKT
+431 LKSNSIFVECESSKT

-460 VIVETLFIRDNI
+460 VMVETLFIRDNI

-515 KDGVNWDLVGY
+515 KDGENWNLVGY
-526 PHFTGNIID
+526 PHFTGNIINL
-535 MNQNNGF
+535 NQNKGF

-571 ELNKKV
+571 ELSNKV
-577 DFDVINLGKDYFVYK
+577 DFNEINLGKEYFVYK

-605 DENGIRLFRPN
+605 EENGIKLFRPN
-616 KYWVAINNEFD
+616 KYWVAVNNEYD

-647 QTLISN
+647 QTLVSN

-675 HWTNEDGEYINQ
+675 YWTNEDGEYVNQ

-702 GRIDNEQ
+702 GNIDNEQ

-729 TFFVEYGLLNGLFF
+729 TFFVEYGLLNGLLF

-750 VFRNFNFK
+750 VFRNFNSIK
-758 NQNKSYILSFALLYF
+758 QNETYILSFALLYF

-789 MLFTII
+789 ILFLII
-795 LGIKDSIINREDSE
+795 LGIKDSMINREDPE

>member
-95 IKKNA
+95 IKKNS

-354 YLRVDEEIL
+354 YLRVNEEIL
-363 LNFLEIFNIKNDDII
+363 LNFLEIFNIKNDDMI

>member
-354 YLRVDEEIL
+354 YLRVNEEIL
-363 LNFLEIFNIKNDDII
+363 LNFLEIFNIKNDDMI

>member
-1 MVKKQLLLVSGVLL
+1 MLL

-30 FEYSDIPIVL
+30 FEYSDVPIVL
-40 FFLLALFSALK
+40 FFILALVSASK
-51 LNKSYEKTD
+51 INRSHEKTD
-60 NFWLFLLLFLFALF
+60 NFWLFLLLFLFALS
-74 IIFGFNT
+74 IILGFNT
-81 TTLRFIFYITIGFL
+81 TTLRFIFYISIGFL
-95 IKKNA
+95 IKKNS
-100 KYMENKD
+100 KYIENKD

-120 LNFSSFVFG
+120 LNFSSFVLG

-144 DTTNILLSGRLSG
+144 DTSNIFLSGRLSG

-172 FVIISFYFYQN
+172 FVIISFYFYRN

-240 FVILLYFGP
+240 FVVLLYFGP

-263 NIAISNIELSSGV
+263 NIAISNIELSNGV

-307 KVELGITPEKFR
+307 KVELGITPEQFR

-363 LNFLEIFNIKNDDII
+363 LSFLNIFNIKNDDII

-398 ACIAFEMKLLGD
+398 ACIAFETKLLGD
-410 KIRNYE
+410 KIFNYD
-416 FTDIEDLFSNEHFSY
+416 FTDTEDLLSNEHFSY
-431 LKSNSIFVECESTKT
+431 LKSNSIFVECESSKT

-460 VIVETLFIRDNI
+460 VMVETLFIRDNI

-515 KDGVNWDLVGY
+515 KDGENWNLVGY
-526 PHFTGNIID
+526 PHFTGNIINL
-535 MNQNNGF
+535 NQNKGF

-571 ELNKKV
+571 ELSNKV
-577 DFDVINLGKDYFVYK
+577 DFNEINLGKEYFVYK

-605 DENGIRLFRPN
+605 EENGIKLFRPN
-616 KYWVAINNEFD
+616 KYWVAVNNEYD

-647 QTLISN
+647 QTLVSN

-675 HWTNEDGEYINQ
+675 YWTNEDGEYVNQ

-702 GRIDNEQ
+702 GNIDNEQ

-729 TFFVEYGLLNGLFF
+729 TFFVEYGLLNGLLF

-750 VFRNFNFK
+750 VFRNFNSK
-758 NQNKSYILSFALLYF
+758 KQNETYILSFALLYF

-789 MLFTII
+789 ILFLII
-795 LGIKDSIINREDSE
+795 LGIKDSMINREDPE

>member
-1 MVKKQLLLVSGVLL
+1 MVKKQLLLFTGVLL

-40 FFLLALFSALK
+40 FFILALFSASK
-51 LNKSYEKTD
+51 TYRSYEKND
-60 NFWLFLLLFLFALF
+60 NFWLLLLLFLFVLF
-74 IIFGFNT
+74 IIFDHNT
-81 TTLRFIFYITIGFL
+81 TTLRFIFYISIGFL
-95 IKKNA
+95 IKKNS
-100 KYMENKD
+100 KYIENKD

-120 LNFSSFVFG
+120 LNFFSFVFG

-172 FVIISFYFYQN
+172 FAIISFYFYRN

-202 TYSRGSYASLLAISL
+202 TYSRGSYASLLSISL

-263 NIAISNIELSSGV
+263 NIAISNIELTNGV

-289 LLSVNPQLLEENL
+289 LLSVNPELLEENL

-363 LNFLEIFNIKNDDII
+363 LNFLKIFNIKNDDIT
-378 ASTIE
+378 ASAIE

-410 KIRNYE
+410 KIFYYD
-416 FTDIEDLFSNEHFSY
+416 FTDTEDLFSNEYFSY
-431 LKSNSIFVECESTKT
+431 LKSNSIFVECESSKT

-460 VIVETLFIRDNI
+460 VMVETLFIRDNI

-498 DRYDYFL
+498 DKYDYFL

-515 KDGVNWDLVGY
+515 KDGKNWNLVGY
-526 PHFTGNIID
+526 PHFTGNIINL
-535 MNQNNGF
+535 NQNNGL

-556 TFLDANIKSVEINTN
+556 TFLDANIKGVEINTN
-571 ELNKKV
+571 ELSKKV
-577 DFDVINLGKDYFVYK
+577 NFDEVNLGKEYFVYK

-605 DENGIRLFRPN
+605 DENGIKLFRPN
-616 KYWVAINNEFD
+616 KYWVAVNNEFD

-675 HWTNEDGEYINQ
+675 YWTNKDGEYVNQ

-702 GRIDNEQ
+702 GNIDNEQ

-750 VFRNFNFK
+750 VFRNFNSK
-758 NQNKSYILSFALLYF
+758 KQNETYILSFALLYF

-781 LVYSPDAF
+781 LVYSPDAIL
-789 MLFTII
+789 LFIII

-809 IL
+809 NL

>member
-95 IKKNA
+95 IKKNS

-354 YLRVDEEIL
+354 YLRVNEEIL
-363 LNFLEIFNIKNDDII
+363 LNFLEIFNIKNDDMI

-535 MNQNNGF
+535 VNQNNGF

>member
-1 MVKKQLLLVSGVLL
+1 VLL

-30 FEYSDIPIVL
+30 FEYSDVPIVL
-40 FFLLALFSALK
+40 FFILVLVSASK
-51 LNKSYEKTD
+51 INRSHEKTD
-60 NFWLFLLLFLFALF
+60 NFWLFLILFLFALF
-74 IIFGFNT
+74 IILGFNT
-81 TTLRFIFYITIGFL
+81 TTLRFIFYISIGFL
-95 IKKNA
+95 IKKNS
-100 KYMENKD
+100 KYIENKD

-120 LNFSSFVFG
+120 LNFSSFVLGF
-129 YSLLNNSIGWITNYS
+129 SLLDNSIGWITNYS
-144 DTTNILLSGRLSG
+144 DTSNIFLSGRLSG

-172 FVIISFYFYQN
+172 FVIISFYFYRN

-240 FVILLYFGP
+240 FVVLLYFGP

-263 NIAISNIELSSGV
+263 NIAISNIELFKGV

-307 KVELGITPEKFR
+307 KVELGITPEQFR

-363 LNFLEIFNIKNDDII
+363 LSFLKIFNIKNDDII

-398 ACIAFEMKLLGD
+398 ACIAFETKLLGD
-410 KIRNYE
+410 KIFNYD
-416 FTDIEDLFSNEHFSY
+416 FTDTEDLLSNEHFSY
-431 LKSNSIFVECESTKT
+431 LKSNSIFVECESSKT

-460 VIVETLFIRDNI
+460 VMVETLFIRDNI

-515 KDGVNWDLVGY
+515 KDGENWNLVGY
-526 PHFTGNIID
+526 PHFTGNIINL
-535 MNQNNGF
+535 NQNNGF

-571 ELNKKV
+571 ELSNKV
-577 DFDVINLGKDYFVYK
+577 DFNELNLGKDYFVYK
-592 PNSLEDYTSKITY
+592 PNSLEDYKSKITY
-605 DENGIRLFRPN
+605 EENGIKLFRPN
-616 KYWVAINNEFD
+616 KYWVAINNEYD

-675 HWTNEDGEYINQ
+675 YWTNEDGEYVNQ

-702 GRIDNEQ
+702 GNIDNEQ

-750 VFRNFNFK
+750 VFRNFNSK
-758 NQNKSYILSFALLYF
+758 KQNETYILSFALLYF

-789 MLFTII
+789 ILFLII
-795 LGIKDSIINREDSE
+795 LGIKDSMINREDPE

>member
-1 MVKKQLLLVSGVLL
+1 MLL

-30 FEYSDIPIVL
+30 FEYSDVPIVL
-40 FFLLALFSALK
+40 FFILALVSASK
-51 LNKSYEKTD
+51 INRSHEKTD
-60 NFWLFLLLFLFALF
+60 NFWLFLILFLFALF
-74 IIFGFNT
+74 IILGFNT
-81 TTLRFIFYITIGFL
+81 TTLRFIFYISIGFL
-95 IKKNA
+95 IKKNS
-100 KYMENKD
+100 KYIENKD

-120 LNFSSFVFG
+120 LNFSSFVLGF
-129 YSLLNNSIGWITNYS
+129 SLLNNSIGWITNYS
-144 DTTNILLSGRLSG
+144 DTSNIFLSGRLSG

-172 FVIISFYFYQN
+172 FVIISFYFYRN

-240 FVILLYFGP
+240 FVVLLYFGP

-263 NIAISNIELSSGV
+263 NIAISNIELSKGV

-307 KVELGITPEKFR
+307 KVELGITPEQFR

-363 LNFLEIFNIKNDDII
+363 LSFLKIFNIKNDDII

-398 ACIAFEMKLLGD
+398 ACIAFETKLLGD
-410 KIRNYE
+410 KIFNYD
-416 FTDIEDLFSNEHFSY
+416 FTDTEDLLSNEHFSY
-431 LKSNSIFVECESTKT
+431 LKSNSIFVECESSKT

-460 VIVETLFIRDNI
+460 VMVETLFIRDNI

-515 KDGVNWDLVGY
+515 KDGENWNLVGY
-526 PHFTGNIID
+526 PHFTGNIINL
-535 MNQNNGF
+535 NQNNGF

-571 ELNKKV
+571 ELSNKV
-577 DFDVINLGKDYFVYK
+577 DFNELNLGKDYFVYK
-592 PNSLEDYTSKITY
+592 PNSLEDYKSKITY
-605 DENGIRLFRPN
+605 EENGIKLFRPN
-616 KYWVAINNEFD
+616 KYWVAVNNEYD

-675 HWTNEDGEYINQ
+675 YWTNEDGEYVNQ

-702 GRIDNEQ
+702 GNIDNEQ

-750 VFRNFNFK
+750 VFRNFNSK
-758 NQNKSYILSFALLYF
+758 KQNETYILSFALLYF

-789 MLFTII
+789 ILFLII
-795 LGIKDSIINREDSE
+795 LGIKDSMINREDPE

>member
-1 MVKKQLLLVSGVLL
+1 MLL

-30 FEYSDIPIVL
+30 FEYSDVPIVL
-40 FFLLALFSALK
+40 FFILALVSASK
-51 LNKSYEKTD
+51 INRSHEKTD
-60 NFWLFLLLFLFALF
+60 NFWLFLILFLFALF
-74 IIFGFNT
+74 IILGFNT
-81 TTLRFIFYITIGFL
+81 TTLRFIFYISIGFL
-95 IKKNA
+95 IKKNS
-100 KYMENKD
+100 KYIENKD

-120 LNFSSFVFG
+120 LNFSSFVLG

-144 DTTNILLSGRLSG
+144 DTSNIFLSGRLSG

-172 FVIISFYFYQN
+172 FVIISFYFYRN

-240 FVILLYFGP
+240 FVVLLYFGP

-263 NIAISNIELSSGV
+263 NIAISNIELSKGV

-307 KVELGITPEKFR
+307 KVELGITPEQFR

-363 LNFLEIFNIKNDDII
+363 LSFLKIFNIKNDDII

-398 ACIAFEMKLLGD
+398 ACIAFETKLLGD
-410 KIRNYE
+410 KIFNYD
-416 FTDIEDLFSNEHFSY
+416 FTDTEDLLSNEHFSY
-431 LKSNSIFVECESTKT
+431 LKSNSIFVECESSKT

-460 VIVETLFIRDNI
+460 VMVETLFIRDNI

-515 KDGVNWDLVGY
+515 KDGENWNLVGY
-526 PHFTGNIID
+526 PHFTGNIINL
-535 MNQNNGF
+535 NQNNGF

-571 ELNKKV
+571 ELSNKV
-577 DFDVINLGKDYFVYK
+577 DFNEINLGKDYFVYK
-592 PNSLEDYTSKITY
+592 PNSLEDYKSKITY
-605 DENGIRLFRPN
+605 EENGIKLFRPN
-616 KYWVAINNEFD
+616 KYWVAVNNEYD

-675 HWTNEDGEYINQ
+675 YWTNEDGEYVNQ

-702 GRIDNEQ
+702 GNIDNEQ

-750 VFRNFNFK
+750 VFRNFNSK
-758 NQNKSYILSFALLYF
+758 KQNETYILSFALLYF

-789 MLFTII
+789 ILFLII
-795 LGIKDSIINREDSE
+795 LGIKDSMINREDPE

>member
-1 MVKKQLLLVSGVLL
+1 MLL

-30 FEYSDIPIVL
+30 FEYSDVPIVL
-40 FFLLALFSALK
+40 FFILALVSASK
-51 LNKSYEKTD
+51 INRSHEKTD
-60 NFWLFLLLFLFALF
+60 NFWLFLLSFLFALF
-74 IIFGFNT
+74 IILGFNT
-81 TTLRFIFYITIGFL
+81 TTLRFIFYISIGFL
-95 IKKNA
+95 IKKNS
-100 KYMENKD
+100 KYIENKD

-120 LNFSSFVFG
+120 LNFSSFVLG

-144 DTTNILLSGRLSG
+144 DTSNIFLSGRLSG

-172 FVIISFYFYQN
+172 FVIISFYFYRN

-240 FVILLYFGP
+240 FVVLLYFGP

-263 NIAISNIELSSGV
+263 NIAISNIELSNGV

-307 KVELGITPEKFR
+307 KVELGITPEQFR

-363 LNFLEIFNIKNDDII
+363 LSFLKIFNIKNDDII

-398 ACIAFEMKLLGD
+398 ACIAFETKLLGD
-410 KIRNYE
+410 KIFNYD
-416 FTDIEDLFSNEHFSY
+416 FTDTEDLLSNEHFSY
-431 LKSNSIFVECESTKT
+431 LKSNSIFVECESSKT

-460 VIVETLFIRDNI
+460 VMVETLFIRDNI

-515 KDGVNWDLVGY
+515 KDGENWNLVGY
-526 PHFTGNIID
+526 PHFTGNIINL
-535 MNQNNGF
+535 NQNKGF

-571 ELNKKV
+571 ELSNKV
-577 DFDVINLGKDYFVYK
+577 DFNEINLGKEYFVYK

-605 DENGIRLFRPN
+605 EENGIKLFRPN
-616 KYWVAINNEFD
+616 KYWVAVNNEYD

-647 QTLISN
+647 QTLVSN

-675 HWTNEDGEYINQ
+675 YWTNEDGEYVNQ

-702 GRIDNEQ
+702 GNIDNEQ

-750 VFRNFNFK
+750 VFRNFNSK
-758 NQNKSYILSFALLYF
+758 KQNETYILSFALLYF

-789 MLFTII
+789 ILFLII
-795 LGIKDSIINREDSE
+795 LGIKDSIINREDPE